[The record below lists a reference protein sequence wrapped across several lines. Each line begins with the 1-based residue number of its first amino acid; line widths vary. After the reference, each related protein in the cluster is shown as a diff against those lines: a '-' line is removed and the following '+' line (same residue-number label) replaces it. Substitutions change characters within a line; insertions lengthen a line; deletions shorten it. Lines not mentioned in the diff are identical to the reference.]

1 MALVDNL
8 FNIFNMNKLNDLFI
22 HYGLDKQV
30 LKLLLSSHP
39 RCYEKFSPNS
49 KESKFARHINGLFFY
64 MIETTV
70 IKDSKRGI
78 FQNSCEELLLT
89 ICIK

>member
-39 RCYEKFSPNS
+39 RCYKKFSPNL
-49 KESKFARHINGLFFY
+49 KESKFARHINGLSFLY
-64 MIETTV
+64 
-70 IKDSKRGI
+70 DRDHCHKRLEKEN
-78 FQNSCEELLLT
+78 FSEQL
-89 ICIK
+89 